1 MHAARKEA
9 RGSRAALV
17 RRADSREAKRLSHSD
32 RGLIEQI
39 EQALG
44 LLQGKWKV
52 HLVFLMSRGVHRHC
66 RLLESLPGASKKMM
80 TDTLR
85 ALERDGL
92 VSRRIFAEVPL
103 RVEYSL
109 TPLGW
114 AITEPLMA
122 LAEWHTE
129 HGPEV
134 REARLR
140 NRFGAN
146 GNRGEERNGDSR
158 AAARG
163 GARRLEAAGTP

>member
-1 MHAARKEA
+1 VSVTGEEAA
-9 RGSRAALV
+9 GTRAAL
-17 RRADSREAKRLSHSD
+17 RSSDWREARPLAESD
-32 RGLIEQI
+32 RSLIEQI
-39 EQALG
+39 QQALG

-52 HLVFLMSRGVHRHC
+52 HLVFLMARGVHRHC

-85 ALERDGL
+85 TLERDGL

-122 LAEWHTE
+122 LGEWQTE
-129 HGPEV
+129 YGTEV

-140 NRFGAN
+140 NGVGTGA
-146 GNRGEERNGDSR
+146 GER
-158 AAARG
+158 
-163 GARRLEAAGTP
+163 RRLEAVGRR